1 MKKSSISQILD
12 EWSSEFHNDYLD
24 SYDKGHDGHY
34 RELLSEVI
42 DRIDAL
48 NTAINRKWYKSE

>member
-1 MKKSSISQILD
+1 MKKSSISQILT
-12 EWSSEFHNDYLD
+12 EWSDEFHNDYMN
-24 SYDKGHDGHY
+24 SYDKGQDGHY
-34 RELLSEVI
+34 RDLLSEVI